1 MNRVKIKW
9 IFFDVGN
16 VILNDDPAMALYY
29 HEIYKAIKEQGN
41 HITFDQLLRDREDS
55 ILNKRNGKHYV
66 EVALKHLGRD
76 NWSKYEP
83 KIKELLIKN
92 WAIVCPLMSGIVPVI
107 KSLARKYSL
116 GCIANQPKVVE
127 EILDNHGLLK
137 YFKVHGFSQSVGLNK
152 PDPKFFQW
160 ALQQAN
166 CKPEDAVLIGDRIDN
181 DIKPARSV
189 GMKTLWFPI
198 LHDIKNWEPKTDF
211 EKKYLSSLE
220 RACVSHLMPRDR
232 SETPDTVARDFGL
245 ILVEVERLNY
255 DPELWDIPKVE

>member
-1 MNRVKIKW
+1 MIKW

-16 VILNDDPAMALYY
+16 VILNDDPAMAVYY

-41 HITFDQLLRDREDS
+41 HITFDQLLRDRERS

-76 NWSKYEP
+76 NWSKHEP
-83 KIKELLIKN
+83 RIRELLAKN
-92 WAIVCPLMSGIVPVI
+92 WARVCPLMPGIVPVI

-116 GCIANQPKVVE
+116 GCIANQPNVVE
-127 EILDNHGLLK
+127 EILHNHGLLK

-166 CKPEDAVLIGDRIDN
+166 CKPEDAVMIGDRIDN
-181 DIKPARSV
+181 DIKPARTV

-198 LHDIKNWEPKTDF
+198 LQDIKDWEPKTDF
-211 EKKYLSSLE
+211 EKKYLSSL
-220 RACVSHLMPRDR
+220 RKACVSHLMPRDN
-232 SETPDTVARDFGL
+232 SETPDTAARDFGL

-255 DPELWDIPKVE
+255 DPELWELPNIE